1 MCNNRVMKLSVLVP
15 IYNVEKYLPEC
26 LDSLCAQTLK
36 SLEIICI
43 NDGSTDASGA
53 ILDEY
58 SKNYSNIIVINKKNS
73 GYGDSM
79 NRGLLVPM
87 QSALNAWK
95 IPTFADCF
103 FNLCLFVLFEN
114 FGCKN
119 LRHTIF
125 EPLKLLFSLL

>member
-1 MCNNRVMKLSVLVP
+1 MIKKIGWWIDAICQRYKL
-15 IYNVEKYLPEC
+15 IRK
-26 LDSLCAQTLK
+26 LK
-36 SLEIICI
+36 KIS
-43 NDGSTDASGA
+43 
-53 ILDEY
+53 
-58 SKNYSNIIVINKKNS
+58 
-73 GYGDSM
+73 
-79 NRGLLVPM
+79 LLVPM

-119 LRHTIF
+119 LKHTIF

>member
-1 MCNNRVMKLSVLVP
+1 MG
-15 IYNVEKYLPEC
+15 I
-26 LDSLCAQTLK
+26 
-36 SLEIICI
+36 
-43 NDGSTDASGA
+43 
-53 ILDEY
+53 
-58 SKNYSNIIVINKKNS
+58 INKNIEEA
-73 GYGDSM
+73 
-79 NRGLLVPM
+79 LTQIVLVPM

-119 LRHTIF
+119 LKHTIF

>member
-1 MCNNRVMKLSVLVP
+1 MYETKIGANSHFLTAFTLSTTA
-15 IYNVEKYLPEC
+15 NQSREKRKFRYQC
-26 LDSLCAQTLK
+26 D
-36 SLEIICI
+36 
-43 NDGSTDASGA
+43 
-53 ILDEY
+53 
-58 SKNYSNIIVINKKNS
+58 V
-73 GYGDSM
+73 
-79 NRGLLVPM
+79 LVPM

-119 LRHTIF
+119 LKHTIF

>member
-1 MCNNRVMKLSVLVP
+1 MQAFIAGYCEISLIKSASERRNHFEPETDGYYNRKANTLSANT
-15 IYNVEKYLPEC
+15 I
-26 LDSLCAQTLK
+26 
-36 SLEIICI
+36 
-43 NDGSTDASGA
+43 G
-53 ILDEY
+53 
-58 SKNYSNIIVINKKNS
+58 
-73 GYGDSM
+73 M
-79 NRGLLVPM
+79 LVPM

-119 LRHTIF
+119 LKHTIF

>member
-1 MCNNRVMKLSVLVP
+1 MLCVSARSATNIQGRPVLRKLLADAHGELVDLILVKSISRLSRNTVVL
-15 IYNVEKYLPEC
+15 L
-26 LDSLCAQTLK
+26 
-36 SLEIICI
+36 
-43 NDGSTDASGA
+43 
-53 ILDEY
+53 
-58 SKNYSNIIVINKKNS
+58 IIVRELKLIGVEIFFEKES
-73 GYGDSM
+73 
-79 NRGLLVPM
+79 LLVPM

-119 LRHTIF
+119 LKHTIF